1 MPSLHESFI
10 TLHDVIVVENC
21 ETERVFEHF
30 RFQVLKHHVGVPEF
44 VVGGL
49 AFLELPR
56 RDDLPIKGHD
66 GSEGIALGDQT
77 QFPWGLVVVLAE
89 GLHGFFVHGF

>member
-1 MPSLHESFI
+1 MPSLHKGLVA
-10 TLHDVIVVENC
+10 LHDVIVVENC
-21 ETERVFEHF
+21 ETERMFEHF
-30 RFQVLKHHVGVPEF
+30 GFQVLKHHVGVPEF

-49 AFLELPR
+49 TFLELAS
-56 RDDLPIKGHD
+56 RDDLTIKGHD
-66 GSEGIALGDQT
+66 RPEGVALGDQT